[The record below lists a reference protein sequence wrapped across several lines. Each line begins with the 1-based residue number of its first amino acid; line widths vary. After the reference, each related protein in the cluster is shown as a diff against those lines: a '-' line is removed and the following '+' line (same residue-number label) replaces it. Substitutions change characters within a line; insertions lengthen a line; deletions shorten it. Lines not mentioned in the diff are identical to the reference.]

1 MRRSPSV
8 YAGHIPSGTGSLKLQ
23 RQRSY
28 KRSDEDEKVRKS
40 RGWANAYELSQDL
53 HDKQLE
59 LLQRKYGGHSRTR
72 RAACIIQHAYRQHCM
87 NKNFQKLCS
96 EVGENRLSRRFSEF
110 GRSKTIWSDMVVTIE
125 NSMGGMN
132 GGDFHS
138 EHYVSN
144 GQSAGETGHGGQGLH
159 VRTTSS
165 QSTVKT
171 AVRVMQKS
179 YSLNLTPHDRAGRE
193 QRRPLHR
200 SAGVDL
206 TAIDESDKPKAPL
219 AVTSPRVADVLNHE
233 ENINRSSYLE
243 LSNSSASDGSP
254 RAPPHE
260 AVTDL
265 PSVKFEHLLDSKETD
280 IVNESFNNEHT
291 RSPATQT
298 KSTSCICSHSR
309 TPSIEYTYPP
319 FSPDAMLSPSDVTY
333 EDFRTPFPNGM
344 GKHVEIKLEDMCDD
358 YIANSS
364 HNGDTSDDDTLTRIY
379 ANTEVHL
386 RKRHGVA
393 DADSGSR
400 SGVGKEA
407 SPEASPIW
415 KRKSMGSATGSEDMK
430 RMSNISETSEPDS
443 VDGLHI
449 GFQDRLSTSTSSSD
463 TTSLGSD
470 VNTYNRSVPAV
481 SSGRRALHSSD
492 SSVSS
497 AHSIPPKVTDR
508 QRKRAYRIGLN
519 LFNK

>member
-1 MRRSPSV
+1 M
-8 YAGHIPSGTGSLKLQ
+8 
-23 RQRSY
+23 
-28 KRSDEDEKVRKS
+28 RKS

-59 LLQRKYGGHSRTR
+59 LLQRKYGGKSRTR

-125 NSMGGMN
+125 NSMGGTN
-132 GGDFHS
+132 GEFHS
-138 EHYVSN
+138 ERYVAN
-144 GQSAGETGHGGQGLH
+144 GQSETGQGLH

-179 YSLNLTPHDRAGRE
+179 YSLNLTPRDRAGRE

-206 TAIDESDKPKAPL
+206 TAIDESDK
-219 AVTSPRVADVLNHE
+219 VTSPLALTSPLGADVWHHDS
-233 ENINRSSYLE
+233 RSSYLE
-243 LSNSSASDGSP
+243 LNNSSASDGSP
-254 RAPPHE
+254 RAPPHD
-260 AVTDL
+260 ALNDL
-265 PSVKFEHLLDSKETD
+265 PSVNFEHLLDSKETD
-280 IVNESFNNEHT
+280 ILNESFNNSHA
-291 RSPATQT
+291 RSPAPQT
-298 KSTSCICSHSR
+298 TSTSCICSHSR
-309 TPSIEYTYPP
+309 TPSNDYTYPP
-319 FSPDAMLSPSDVTY
+319 FSPDTVLSPSDVTY

-358 YIANSS
+358 YVANSS

-393 DADSGSR
+393 GDADCNGSR
-400 SGVGKEA
+400 SGVGKDE

-415 KRKSMGSATGSEDMK
+415 KRKSMGSATGSDDMK

-463 TTSLGSD
+463 TTSLGSEA
-470 VNTYNRSVPAV
+470 NTYNRSVPAA